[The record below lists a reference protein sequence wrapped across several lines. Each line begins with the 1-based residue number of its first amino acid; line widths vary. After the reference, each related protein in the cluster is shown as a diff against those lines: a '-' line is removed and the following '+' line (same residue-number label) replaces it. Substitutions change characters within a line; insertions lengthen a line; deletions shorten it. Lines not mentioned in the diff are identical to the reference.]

1 MDLHTLKIFQT
12 VAKLGS
18 ISRTARE
25 LQYAQSNITMK
36 MQQLEADL
44 QATLFYSHNCGTLRL
59 HSIPN
64 PYGKVKT
71 IVVYRKD
78 KYVPV
83 SLIKFID
90 MLSDDAGVFYN
101 KSLKG

>member
-1 MDLHTLKIFQT
+1 
-12 VAKLGS
+12 
-18 ISRTARE
+18 
-25 LQYAQSNITMK
+25 MK

-44 QATLFYSHNCGTLRL
+44 QETLFYRHNRGTLKL

-71 IVVYRKD
+71 IFVYQKD
-78 KYVPV
+78 KYVPA

>member
-1 MDLHTLKIFQT
+1 
-12 VAKLGS
+12 
-18 ISRTARE
+18 
-25 LQYAQSNITMK
+25 MK

-44 QATLFYSHNCGTLRL
+44 QETLFYRHNRGTFKL

-71 IVVYRKD
+71 IFVYRKD

-83 SLIKFID
+83 SLTKFID